1 MEQVPLTAQK
11 RTVLG
16 RKVKQLRREGL
27 IPAHVFGHKVK
38 TTHVQ
43 VKATE
48 FGKVFEKVGETGI
61 IDLDVDKEKKPV
73 LVKNVQ
79 IHPVSDIPLHI
90 DFYQVNLS
98 EKVKVNVPLEITG
111 EAPAVHKK
119 IGVLLTPLAELEIEA
134 LPTDLPENIQVDVS
148 KFENVGDEI
157 KVKDLK
163 IDRAKIEIHADEE
176 LVVAQIG
183 ELVTKEMEAVEAEV
197 EAEQAEAAAE
207 KATEVGAAAEG
218 APATEGEAPAEG
230 EEKPAEDAVKPEA
243 KTDDSKDK
251 QKSE

>member
-1 MEQVPLTAQK
+1 MEQVPLNAQK

-16 RKVKQLRREGL
+16 RKVKQLRRDGF

-48 FGKVFEKVGETGI
+48 FDKVFEKVGETGI
-61 IDLDVDKEKKPV
+61 IDFAVDNSPRSAGGAGEKKPV

-98 EKVKVNVPLEITG
+98 EKVKVNVPLEIIG

-119 IGVLLTPLAELEIEA
+119 IGVLLNPIAELEI
-134 LPTDLPENIQVDVS
+134 
-148 KFENVGDEI
+148 
-157 KVKDLK
+157 
-163 IDRAKIEIHADEE
+163 
-176 LVVAQIG
+176 
-183 ELVTKEMEAVEAEV
+183 
-197 EAEQAEAAAE
+197 
-207 KATEVGAAAEG
+207 
-218 APATEGEAPAEG
+218 
-230 EEKPAEDAVKPEA
+230 
-243 KTDDSKDK
+243 
-251 QKSE
+251 